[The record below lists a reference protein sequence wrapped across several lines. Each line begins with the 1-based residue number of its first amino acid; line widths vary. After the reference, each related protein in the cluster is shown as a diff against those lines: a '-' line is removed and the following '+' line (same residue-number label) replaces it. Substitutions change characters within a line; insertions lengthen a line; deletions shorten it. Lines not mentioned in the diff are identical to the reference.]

1 MVNYTLVRM
10 QYALLIIIFNNTF
23 WVVLNGY
30 CYFCCRSPDGH
41 YLALSSQ
48 DGYCTL
54 LEFEHDELG
63 SSVSLSGLLFFFHLV
78 LLFTLFSSFAYNCFV
93 PSLNLLLQSALEYKK
108 VKDEKKNPVQKPE
121 DTSID
126 LTTNDSVV
134 AVDSTKPKAGNNEGK
149 QESPN
154 KNPVQKPEDMVIDET
169 TNDSVVT
176 VDSTKPEEGN
186 NEGKQVPPSSAST
199 PISTK
204 PAKRRITPI
213 AIDP

>member
-1 MVNYTLVRM
+1 MAIVISAV
-10 QYALLIIIFNNTF
+10 
-23 WVVLNGY
+23 
-30 CYFCCRSPDGH
+30 RSPDGH

-63 SSVSLSGLLFFFHLV
+63 SPVSLSGLLFFFHLV
-78 LLFTLFSSFAYNCFV
+78 LLSTLFLSSFAYNCFV
-93 PSLNLLLQSALEYKK
+93 PSLNLLFQSALEYKK
-108 VKDEKKNPVQKPE
+108 VKDEKKNPVQKPK
-121 DTSID
+121 DMVID
-126 LTTNDSVV
+126 LTTNGSVV
-134 AVDSTKPKAGNNEGK
+134 AVDSTKRKAGNNEGK

-154 KNPVQKPEDMVIDET
+154 KNPVQNPEDMVIDET

-199 PISTK
+199 PVSTK